1 MINRAPLDRIRLAA
15 QLVFEAAAGD
25 GRLMAIAVVDEAA
38 ALVYAERMEDCDAR
52 ILVHAM
58 RKAYTSATMKRST
71 LYFRDQNAELGKTL
85 ADWGGSELT
94 QLPGGVEIRI
104 GREWYGAVGV
114 GGNTPDRDVELAELA
129 RKTLAG

>member
-25 GRLMAIAVVDEAA
+25 GRLMALAVVDEAA